1 MNNWIESEV
10 THNRHW
16 TPELCSLHI
25 ATELPPFEAG
35 QFIRIAL
42 DIDGERIA
50 RPYSL
55 VNPPDTPL
63 AEIYFN
69 RVPNGP
75 LSTRLFELAEG
86 DRLWLSDSA
95 AGFFV
100 LSELPAAKHLWLLAT
115 GTGIG
120 PYLSILQTPMP
131 WQRFE
136 KIVLVHG
143 IKQARDQSY
152 LMLIEGLVQEN
163 PQQLVYVPAIT
174 REPGAGLLQCRI
186 TEALTTG
193 QLEQVAQLQ
202 ISAQD
207 SQVMICGNPG
217 FVAETLTLLQ
227 ARGLRKNL
235 RSVPGQIT
243 REIYK

>member
-1 MNNWIESEV
+1 MNNWIEGVV

-16 TPELCSLHI
+16 TQELCSLQI
-25 ATELPPFEAG
+25 AAELPNFEAG

-42 DIDGERIA
+42 DVDGKRLA

-55 VNPPDTPL
+55 VNPPHAPQ

-75 LSTRLFELAEG
+75 LSTRLFELATG

-100 LSELPAAKHLWLLAT
+100 LSELPEAKHLWLLAT

-120 PYLSILQTPMP
+120 PYLSILQTPTP

-143 IKQARDQSY
+143 IKEARDQSY
-152 LMLIEGLVQEN
+152 LMLIEGLVQGN
-163 PQQLVYVPAIT
+163 PQQLVYIPAIT
-174 REPGAGLLQCRI
+174 REPRAGLLHCRI
-186 TEALTTG
+186 TEALASG
-193 QLEQVAQLQ
+193 QLEQAAQLS

-217 FVAETLTLLQ
+217 FVAEALTLLQ

-235 RSVPGQIT
+235 RSIPGQIT